1 MIELQMKLND
11 ELMCLLCPNVCT
23 LEEGET
29 GECGVRTRRNGRIEL
44 DTYGIISAMAIEP
57 IEKKPI
63 THFLPG
69 TKTLSIGGYGCS
81 LKCKFCENHKISQSG
96 IKKNGKKYTCEQIL
110 QLAKEHNCESVC
122 MTYNEP
128 TISYEFLM
136 DLAEETHLNGLKFI
150 LKTNAY
156 VNSGPWAE
164 ICSVVDAMN
173 IDWKGNFN
181 SYLGMIGAR
190 VDIVFDRI
198 GSASVRGVHVEISIP
213 LHDGMKE
220 EHLEKFGKKI
230 YNSRLDNCLDDI
242 PCHLLKI
249 QSAYKHSNTTSTEHI
264 EKCKY
269 ALHQYISNIS
279 VH

>member
-1 MIELQMKLND
+1 MVELQRQIEN
-11 ELMCLLCPNVCT
+11 ELMCCICPNICV
-23 LEEGET
+23 LGELET
-29 GECGVRTRRNGRIEL
+29 GECGVRTCRDGKIEL
-44 DTYGIISAMAIEP
+44 DTYGIVSAMAVEP

-69 TKTLSIGGYGCS
+69 TKTLSFGGFGCS
-81 LKCKFCENHKISQSG
+81 LKCKFCENHKISQAKVSKG
-96 IKKNGKKYTCEQIL
+96 NFYSPQKIIA
-110 QLAKEHNCESVC
+110 LAKEHKCPSVC

-136 DLAEETHLNGLKFI
+136 DVVEEAHSNGLKFI

-164 ICSVVDAMN
+164 ICSVVDCMN

-181 SYLGMIGAR
+181 SYLEMTGAR
-190 VDIVFDRI
+190 RDVVFDRI
-198 GSASVRGVHVEISIP
+198 MSACANGVHVEISIP

-220 EHLEKFGKKI
+220 DHLMKFGEKI
-230 YNSRLDNCLDDI
+230 YNGCLGNHYNDI

-249 QSAYKHSNTTSTEHI
+249 QSAFRHSNTTPEEYVSRV
-264 EKCKY
+264 KL
-269 ALHQYISNIS
+269 ALGKYISNIS
-279 VH
+279 IH